1 MGYFLSKSSKP
12 DLPYQDKLK
21 EIIDAVHTLQEKQTI
36 AIETLQDSVKQV
48 TSDHH
53 DTAKVLAIPQT
64 TPPLHSTISS
74 SYVQAPLPAAASS
87 PSTCY
92 IQSTEQIQ
100 PMQVLPY
107 IQPQFD
113 SSTQYSPTPG
123 IAPANLPVQVILVP
137 STSYSYDT
145 IRVRYRGSE
154 GQSRRN
160 WYAQRNQ
167 PHCPGR
173 ERRKRCKGP
182 LKRFNMGC
190 LGDKPGAATKF
201 TGGEEAALVEWI
213 FYMCKMGYPVTKDH
227 LINNIYLIF
236 I

>member
-137 STSYSYDT
+137 STSYSYGKHSVSQILLILQQ
-145 IRVRYRGSE
+145 IRYESAIVEAKAKVAETGTPNETSLIVQVVNKYPNHCANLPPI
-154 GQSRRN
+154 RN
-160 WYAQRNQ
+160 LLEATCAAELSSQDPAKSSNKNQ
-167 PHCPGR
+167 FDIEDR
-173 ERRKRCKGP
+173 
-182 LKRFNMGC
+182 L
-190 LGDKPGAATKF
+190 L
-201 TGGEEAALVEWI
+201 
-213 FYMCKMGYPVTKDH
+213 
-227 LINNIYLIF
+227 
-236 I
+236 

>member
-137 STSYSYDT
+137 STSYSY
-145 IRVRYRGSE
+145 G
-154 GQSRRN
+154 
-160 WYAQRNQ
+160 
-167 PHCPGR
+167 
-173 ERRKRCKGP
+173 RKRCKGP